1 MTVDTAVNH
10 HEGDAMTDVLDPQMQ
25 SMLDAAKPRP
35 EHEWL
40 QQLVGEWTYESEMA
54 EPGKPPVKVKGTG
67 RTRAIGDIWITSEG
81 EGEMGWGCGMASTM
95 TVLGY
100 DPEKGRFVGTWLG
113 TMMSKLWVY
122 EGFLD
127 ETKRVLTLESEGPSM
142 TKEGETGKYRDI
154 FTIIDEDYHT
164 MTGNFLGDDGVWHEM
179 MTMHFRRKK

>member
-1 MTVDTAVNH
+1 MTAS
-10 HEGDAMTDVLDPQMQ
+10 GAKIAMKANVHTSDSQ
-25 SMLDAAKPRP
+25 
-35 EHEWL
+35 
-40 QQLVGEWTYESEMA
+40 TESPA
-54 EPGKPPVKVKGTG
+54 GAPSQ
-67 RTRAIGDIWITSEG
+67 RWR
-81 EGEMGWGCGMASTM
+81 MASTM